1 MDGDACT
8 AGKFNAAVRVSVLRL
23 DLREAVSDAGS
34 ELPETTLATRTSWL
48 LSNVWPPKNFRM
60 LPPLPPGEGRGR
72 RRVARTLLGEVAVD
86 DADDDKEGGGG
97 GSAASS

>member
-34 ELPETTLATRTSWL
+34 ELPETPLATRTSWL
-48 LSNVWPPKNFRM
+48 LSNVWPPKNFLM
-60 LPPLPPGEGRGR
+60 LPPLPPGECRGR
-72 RRVARTLLGEVAVD
+72 RRVARTLRGEVD
-86 DADDDKEGGGG
+86 DADDDSDGGGG
-97 GSAASS
+97 GSTASS